1 MFPAEMFS
9 PALRKAITWAM
20 GEMEDSST
28 VRNMRALVAGSLQSN
43 VAEIDGF
50 SKSRNWLGVPP
61 TEADWRAPVHQDSV
75 SCFVPDQQNG
85 IFRGI

>member
-28 VRNMRALVAGSLQSN
+28 VRNMWALVAGSLQSN

-61 TEADWRAPVHQDSV
+61 KQTGERLCIRTL
-75 SCFVPDQQNG
+75 SCFVPDQKNG